1 MFELLTRGKCG
12 GWQLGHDGSEIN
24 QINTITVNV
33 KYRIAPEGSTPSPT
47 DEYKHLTL
55 RGCYFTV
62 GKTSQLECEGV
73 EKCFENARKLLTLWR
88 EEHEKLFPGRP
99 HSIPDPAQFDMHMVD
114 QVVSDTAPQAKKL
127 SCMIVALIREKK
139 QQQLEESG
147 EWDTLSEK
155 EREQKLHTETQDC
168 MHHMRDL
175 VITKGAKAEVELMTT
190 VLAPHMEDVSNRERL
205 EVDVDTLLRSI
216 LKEFGTLEG
225 SYAKG
230 KGIKAFTPWMKQN
243 FPHAVLVPSIRSV
256 GSRQDYSVDAGAIEY
271 HNYPY
276 YFAFLKQAQYSEAQI
291 LEDSIY
297 VRLGTPI
304 FVAALRARAIV
315 YDKISQRLRY
325 LCNSN
330 EVGPSFT
337 HLHMGPFLDQLE
349 RLLLE
354 VQKDGSVLMQ
364 EDLEVFEKEDDMDDA
379 ALAAVDALHKY
390 EAYLNQREY
399 KQVDETPVACY
410 LQVIRSELYDPPEH
424 STNFQA
430 THHTVAL
437 LQAWA
442 TGMLSGLRQNMGEY
456 LTSQHGKNAWSNTS
470 EETKRFAIGKD
481 RTNNMCE
488 TMFAYFDYLY
498 SKHPN
503 FLIATV
509 AGVTI
514 AKKNKIF
521 EDGGSWS
528 SLTDEMQ
535 ESLMSMVVH
544 NWEDIMDDNK
554 NAEHAQLEHNLTQ
567 RELARAAEQA
577 TAYTKYDT
585 AWELFKRGLTDL
597 PELEDIC
604 ASAAHT
610 KGFQMDALKHNIRCA
625 TAAYGWTNWAKPFS
639 KKGDKSV
646 GTKEDLLGFLRN
658 VMVKDAGRDPPDKPI
673 VAKPAK
679 KQQRV
684 LGEVTLQRKEQEAQ
698 AEHEDE
704 ATIRQQYS
712 ERSLDTQQTNRED
725 LLSSGS
731 AVARARAIVAARQSE
746 STIRQQ
752 RRRILMSK
760 LQLGTEIT
768 YRFAEED
775 GGWWTGRFY
784 RQAAARDPQIT
795 DDGKTPLKGRLL
807 FSYGEPRPHAHDVDQ
822 LLDDYNKDTQFG
834 WHFGKDCKHCNDRD
848 FPGMDQTDRP
858 NFCVT

>member
-1 MFELLTRGKCG
+1 
-12 GWQLGHDGSEIN
+12 
-24 QINTITVNV
+24 
-33 KYRIAPEGSTPSPT
+33 
-47 DEYKHLTL
+47 
-55 RGCYFTV
+55 
-62 GKTSQLECEGV
+62 
-73 EKCFENARKLLTLWR
+73 
-88 EEHEKLFPGRP
+88 
-99 HSIPDPAQFDMHMVD
+99 
-114 QVVSDTAPQAKKL
+114 
-127 SCMIVALIREKK
+127 
-139 QQQLEESG
+139 
-147 EWDTLSEK
+147 
-155 EREQKLHTETQDC
+155 
-168 MHHMRDL
+168 
-175 VITKGAKAEVELMTT
+175 
-190 VLAPHMEDVSNRERL
+190 
-205 EVDVDTLLRSI
+205 
-216 LKEFGTLEG
+216 
-225 SYAKG
+225 
-230 KGIKAFTPWMKQN
+230 
-243 FPHAVLVPSIRSV
+243 
-256 GSRQDYSVDAGAIEY
+256 
-271 HNYPY
+271 
-276 YFAFLKQAQYSEAQI
+276 
-291 LEDSIY
+291 
-297 VRLGTPI
+297 
-304 FVAALRARAIV
+304 
-315 YDKISQRLRY
+315 
-325 LCNSN
+325 
-330 EVGPSFT
+330 
-337 HLHMGPFLDQLE
+337 
-349 RLLLE
+349 
-354 VQKDGSVLMQ
+354 
-364 EDLEVFEKEDDMDDA
+364 
-379 ALAAVDALHKY
+379 
-390 EAYLNQREY
+390 
-399 KQVDETPVACY
+399 
-410 LQVIRSELYDPPEH
+410 
-424 STNFQA
+424 
-430 THHTVAL
+430 
-437 LQAWA
+437 
-442 TGMLSGLRQNMGEY
+442 
-456 LTSQHGKNAWSNTS
+456 
-470 EETKRFAIGKD
+470 
-481 RTNNMCE
+481 MCE

-704 ATIRQQYS
+704 DTIRQQYS